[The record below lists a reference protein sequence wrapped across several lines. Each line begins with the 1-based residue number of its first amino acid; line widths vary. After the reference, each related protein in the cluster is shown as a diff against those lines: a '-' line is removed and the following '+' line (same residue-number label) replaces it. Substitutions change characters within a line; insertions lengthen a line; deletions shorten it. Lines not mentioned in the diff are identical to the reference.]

1 MMPLILRVFA
11 SLFDM
16 LYLQDKL
23 SLLGI
28 LTETSPIVPV
38 TYSETEG
45 LQSYLSRI
53 GLVSHMLLLM
63 GYHPPNMNIDL

>member
-23 SLLGI
+23 LLLGI
-28 LTETSPIVPV
+28 LTETSPIVP
-38 TYSETEG
+38 EG
-45 LQSYLSRI
+45 LQSYLSSI

>member
-23 SLLGI
+23 LLLGI

-45 LQSYLSRI
+45 LQVISQEL
-53 GLVSHMLLLM
+53 
-63 GYHPPNMNIDL
+63 DLCHICCC